1 VITSNFEKLRF
12 YIQNAV
18 DHIDFDL
25 FNLTKQQFSLLWLCL
40 AKDNLLNDLPLKIK
54 DSSVLQEEDITKKFW
69 DEISKNIPKWQLLLE
84 RKITPV
90 ELRKE
95 FVHSTTNSLNALGI
109 VGRVILQKYPE
120 NWKEKIRGLKDIN
133 WSRNNSEWEGRL
145 LLNGRMLKTTLGVEL
160 AANTI
165 LKKCGVTL
173 SEDRL
178 KHENRL

>member
-1 VITSNFEKLRF
+1 MLEK
-12 YIQNAV
+12 
-18 DHIDFDL
+18 
-25 FNLTKQQFSLLWLCL
+25 
-40 AKDNLLNDLPLKIK
+40 
-54 DSSVLQEEDITKKFW
+54 
-69 DEISKNIPKWQLLLE
+69 
-84 RKITPV
+84 KITPI

-109 VGRVILQKYPE
+109 VGRIILQKHPE

-165 LKKCGVTL
+165 LKKCGIPL

-178 KHENRL
+178 KHENRS